1 MEVAETSWLDKETFE
16 KTVMERGREIVLQE
30 KTPIE
35 TKTERQKGLGMKR
48 IGYRK
53 TFLVPALIGNP
64 GQKCLRVK
72 TIGDKECHTLRN
84 SKGFEW
90 VDEGKMEYFFGFE
103 PTRLEHKCSYG
114 TLLSYWTEDEKVTK
128 LEMSYR

>member
-1 MEVAETSWLDKETFE
+1 MELAKTSWLDTETFE
-16 KTVMERGREIVLQE
+16 KTVEKKASEIVLDE
-30 KTPIE
+30 KASME
-35 TKTERQKGLGMKR
+35 RKTERQKGLGMKR

-72 TIGDKECHTLRN
+72 TIGNKECDTLRN

-90 VDEGKMEYFFGFE
+90 IDEGKMEYFFGFE